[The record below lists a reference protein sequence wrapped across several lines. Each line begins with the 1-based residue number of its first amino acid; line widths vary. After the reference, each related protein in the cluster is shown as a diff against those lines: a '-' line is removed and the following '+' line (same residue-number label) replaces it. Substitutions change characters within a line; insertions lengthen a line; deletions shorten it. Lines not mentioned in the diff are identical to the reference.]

1 MVSQAV
7 SQVKSKGY
15 GVVSPLKEEI
25 TIEEPEIMKHGS
37 KYGVKIKAN
46 APSIHMIRAEIMT
59 EVAPIVGSEEQAK
72 DLIDYI
78 NENAKDKPDGIWETN
93 IFGKSVRQ
101 LVDDGINSKVNK
113 LNEDS
118 QLKLQETMQKII
130 NDSSGGLICIII

>member
-1 MVSQAV
+1 M
-7 SQVKSKGY
+7 
-15 GVVSPLKEEI
+15 VSPLKEEI

-78 NENAKDKPDGIWETN
+78 NENAEENPDGIWETN

-118 QLKLQETMQKII
+118 QLKLRKP
-130 NDSSGGLICIII
+130 CKR